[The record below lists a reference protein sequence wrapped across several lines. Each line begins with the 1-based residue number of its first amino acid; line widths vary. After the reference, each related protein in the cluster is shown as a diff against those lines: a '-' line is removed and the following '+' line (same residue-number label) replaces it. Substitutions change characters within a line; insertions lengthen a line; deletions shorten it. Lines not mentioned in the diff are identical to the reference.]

1 MSESATRNPSDPP
14 NNDLGDVARRMA
26 ELGQRY
32 LERTVGELDQLGALV
47 ARVPQGDEAVFKSIE
62 MLSHRIRGSG
72 AMFGFELVSD
82 VAGEIELLAA
92 DAVLGLHPARSTL
105 QMRFTALLRVL
116 AFVLRSAQR

>member
-1 MSESATRNPSDPP
+1 
-14 NNDLGDVARRMA
+14 
-26 ELGQRY
+26 
-32 LERTVGELDQLGALV
+32 VGELDQLGALV